1 MLLYLD
7 LNCFNRPFDDQS
19 QVRVANETQAV
30 FSILERI
37 ENGTDQL
44 TWSAVLSFKNSQH
57 PLADRRDEI
66 ARWKRLASS
75 NLNVTVAVVE
85 RAQELVDA
93 GFQALDSAHLACAEA
108 AGCDRFVTCDDR
120 LLRKA
125 GRVQLAV
132 DVLNP
137 IHYVEVFSNE

>member
-19 QVRVANETQAV
+19 QVRVAKETQAV

-37 ENGTDQL
+37 EQGTDQL
-44 TWSAVLSFKNSQH
+44 AWSAVLTFENAQH
-57 PLADRRDEI
+57 PIADRREEI
-66 ARWKRLASS
+66 ARWIKRSDS
-75 NLNVTVAVVE
+75 NLSITNIVSE
-85 RAQELVDA
+85 RARELVDA
-93 GFQALDSAHLACAEA
+93 GFKSLDSAHLACAEA
-108 AGCDRFVTCDDR
+108 AGCDRFLTCDDR

-132 DVLNP
+132 VVQNP
-137 IHYVEVFSNE
+137 IDYVEELSDE